1 MLNTFFTPTFLW
13 KQIIND
19 YSAYFNKNHKK
30 QNIVVFVMKTLVLK
44 IFWFWPSLG
53 SADSWRD
60 YEFEDVMGAQAYVKL
75 DEQGL
80 RLMNEVISRTKSE
93 DSALLDLGCNIGRF
107 LNYLAEKGYKNING
121 VDVSKVAIESMG
133 TTFPALSGISSVK
146 LQTMQEYLLNTDANS
161 IDIVYTHGA
170 TVELVPATFPLV
182 KEICRICNE
191 YVVFMINENGH
202 LFPRFWEHEFKMNN
216 FDLVKL
222 ERSFDGN
229 GNIMGN
235 SLLVFKKRQ

>member
-1 MLNTFFTPTFLW
+1 
-13 KQIIND
+13 
-19 YSAYFNKNHKK
+19 
-30 QNIVVFVMKTLVLK
+30 
-44 IFWFWPSLG
+44 
-53 SADSWRD
+53 
-60 YEFEDVMGAQAYVKL
+60 
-75 DEQGL
+75 
-80 RLMNEVISRTKSE
+80 
-93 DSALLDLGCNIGRF
+93 LGCNIGRF

-133 TTFPALSGISSVK
+133 TTFPALSGIGTVK
-146 LQTMQEYLLNTDANS
+146 LQTMQEYLLNTSSNS
-161 IDIVYTHGA
+161 IDIVYTYGA

-222 ERSFDGN
+222 ERPFYEN
-229 GNIMGN
+229 GNIKGN